1 MHTFS
6 KSTLRCCTRIADA
19 LRLLRTSQSGQSLV
33 ETAFAVSLCGILM
46 LGAAEF
52 GRLAYAGIE
61 ISDAARAGV
70 EYGSQSH
77 ATAADNTNMQ
87 IAASSS
93 APDVANLTTT
103 AIHFC
108 KCADGTSSTC
118 QLTDCLGT
126 RIIEYVQ
133 VNTSANI
140 SPLIYVPGLPHT
152 YAISGLAVMRV
163 VQ

>member
-1 MHTFS
+1 MMNMKKLSSSKTFQAF
-6 KSTLRCCTRIADA
+6 RI
-19 LRLLRTSQSGQSLV
+19 SQSGQSLV
-33 ETAFAVSLCGILM
+33 ETALSVSLCGMLM

-61 ISDAARAGV
+61 ISDAARSGV

-77 ATAADNTNMQ
+77 ATAADNANMQ
-87 IAASSS
+87 IAASNS
-93 APDVANLTTT
+93 APDIANLTTA

-118 QLTDCLGT
+118 STSDCLGS
-126 RIIEYVQ
+126 RIVEYVQ
-133 VNTSANI
+133 VTTSATVD
-140 SPLIYVPGLPHT
+140 PLIHVPGLPRT
-152 YAISGLAVMRV
+152 YALSGLAVMRV

>member
-1 MHTFS
+1 MHNKAKSGFS
-6 KSTLRCCTRIADA
+6 NGLARVLS
-19 LRLLRTSQSGQSLV
+19 LLRANQCGQSLV
-33 ETAFAVSLCGILM
+33 ETALAVSVCGVLM
-46 LGAAEF
+46 LGTAEF

-61 ISDAARAGV
+61 ISDAARSGV

-77 ATAADNTNMQ
+77 ATAADNPNMQ
-87 IAASSS
+87 IAASNS
-93 APDVANLTTT
+93 APDISNLQTSAT
-103 AIHFC
+103 HFC

-118 QLTDCLGT
+118 VTTDCAGS

-133 VNTSANI
+133 VNTSATV
-140 SPLIYVPGLPHT
+140 SPLIYVPGLPKT

>member
-1 MHTFS
+1 MTL
-6 KSTLRCCTRIADA
+6 STLALKRVVRAFGRDA
-19 LRLLRTSQSGQSLV
+19 SGQSLV
-33 ETAFAVSLCGILM
+33 ETAIAVSLCGMLM

-61 ISDAARAGV
+61 ISDAARSGV

-77 ATAADNTNMQ
+77 ATAQDNSNMQ
-87 IAASSS
+87 IAASTS
-93 APDVANLTTT
+93 APDIPNLTAT

-118 QLTDCLGT
+118 ATTDCAGT
-126 RIIEYVQ
+126 RIVEYVQ
-133 VNTSANI
+133 VTTTATI
-140 SPLIYVPGLPHT
+140 DPLIHVPGLPKT
-152 YAISGLAVMRV
+152 YPLSGLAVMRV

>member
-1 MHTFS
+1 MRTNNRMNPLRRLMH
-6 KSTLRCCTRIADA
+6 CN
-19 LRLLRTSQSGQSLV
+19 SGQSLV
-33 ETAFAVSLCGILM
+33 ETALAVSLCGTLM

-61 ISDAARAGV
+61 ISDAARSGV

-77 ATAADNTNMQ
+77 AMAQDNANMQ

-93 APDVANLTTT
+93 APDVTNLTTT
-103 AIHFC
+103 GSHFC

-118 QLTDCLGT
+118 LTTDCSGS

-133 VNTSANI
+133 VNTSANVN
-140 SPLIYVPGLPHT
+140 PLIYVPGLPKS
-152 YAISGLAVMRV
+152 YSISGTAVMRV

>member
-1 MHTFS
+1 MLII
-6 KSTLRCCTRIADA
+6 KKAPLRCRTRIANA
-19 LRLLRTSQSGQSLV
+19 IRLLCANESGQSLI
-33 ETAFAVSLCGILM
+33 EAALAVSLCGTLM

-87 IAASSS
+87 VAASSS
-93 APDVANLTTT
+93 APDVSNLTTT
-103 AIHFC
+103 ATHFC

-118 QLTDCLGT
+118 VTTDCVGS

-133 VNTSANI
+133 VNTSANV
-140 SPLIYVPGLPHT
+140 SPLIYVPGLPKT